1 MYIYI
6 YVHII
11 SYDMISY
18 HIIYTR
24 VIMKA
29 VLAGDGDEEDL
40 DDDAARMALLLALPV
55 CSLTF

>member
-1 MYIYI
+1 MY
-6 YVHII
+6 I

-18 HIIYTR
+18 HIIYTH